1 MLAEV
6 GHANVFE
13 IALVD
18 HVMGGNG
25 VTEKHIR
32 LVEGHCIQGI
42 LIRRVGADDRLGV
55 QLFHLIERQVVIDKA
70 QAQPVEAFAEAA
82 GFSLARDQHRLVHGI
97 GFGEDKVRRCS
108 FKPVGGAQQVNFP
121 GFQGTNGCR
130 PGRVAHH
137 SDGQGECLGQQA
149 RVIGGKA
156 FIIMAAGS
164 EVKGRVVRGGCTQR

>member
-42 LIRRVGADDRLGV
+42 LIRRVGSDDRLGV
-55 QLFHLIERQVVIDKA
+55 QLFHLIKRQVVIDKA
-70 QAQPVEAFAEAA
+70 QAQPVEAFTEAA
-82 GFSLARDQHRLVHGI
+82 GFSLACDQDWLVYRI
-97 GFGEDKVRRCS
+97 GFGEDQIRRCS
-108 FKPVGGAQQVNFP
+108 LKAVGGAQQVDFP
-121 GFQGTNGCR
+121 GFQGANGSR

-137 SDGQGECLGQQA
+137 SDGQGECLGQQSC
-149 RVIGGKA
+149 VIGGKA
-156 FIIMAAGS
+156 FIIMSAGR
-164 EVKGRVVRGGCTQR
+164 EVKRWVVRTGCTQR